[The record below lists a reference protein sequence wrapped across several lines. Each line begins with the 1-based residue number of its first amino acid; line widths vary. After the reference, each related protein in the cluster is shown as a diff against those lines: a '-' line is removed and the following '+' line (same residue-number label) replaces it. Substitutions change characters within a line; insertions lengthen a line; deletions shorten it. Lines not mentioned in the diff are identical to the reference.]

1 MTNTLQISNK
11 QDSELKR
18 QIFHSPLLNSS
29 DQEAVFCNDRTKIFH
44 ANMGPTSDHQN
55 EDICQSSTKQR
66 RFSCL
71 KRKENCYLSE
81 EENKPDE
88 LWNRQY
94 VRSPS
99 LEVQQ
104 DSCNSFGGDNELV
117 QLPINRNTYPAL
129 QHGPVHCN
137 SVSTCMNSQ
146 NVFHCEPTLLDSE
159 DELDNI
165 LSF

>member
-1 MTNTLQISNK
+1 MEESDVADTYSNK
-11 QDSELKR
+11 QHNELKR
-18 QIFHSPLLNSS
+18 QIFHT
-29 DQEAVFCNDRTKIFH
+29 DMD
-44 ANMGPTSDHQN
+44 PTSDHQN
-55 EDICQSSTKQR
+55 KDICQSSTEQR

-71 KRKENCYLSE
+71 KTKENGYLSD

-88 LWNRQY
+88 LWNGQY
-94 VRSPS
+94 VRNPS

-104 DSCNSFGGDNELV
+104 DSSNSFGGDNELV

-137 SVSTCMNSQ
+137 SVSTCMSSQ
-146 NVFHCEPTLLDSE
+146 NVFRFESTLLDSE
-159 DELDNI
+159 DELDKI